1 MDYTLYHNPRCSK
14 SRQTLE
20 LLHQHGIDVRII
32 DYLQS
37 PPSISELE
45 HILDL
50 LQMQPR
56 DLMRRSENEYQALN
70 LDDPTLPKAE
80 LIEALCTHPKLL
92 QRPILVSPD
101 AAQIGR
107 PPEAV
112 LSIIA

>member
-20 LLHQHGIDVRII
+20 LLQQHGIAVRII
-32 DYLQS
+32 DYLQA
-37 PPSISELE
+37 PPSITELE
-45 HILDL
+45 HLLDL

-56 DLMRRSENEYQALN
+56 ELMRRSENEYQIFN
-70 LDDPTLPKAE
+70 LDDPTLTRTE

-92 QRPILVSPD
+92 QRPILVTPYS
-101 AAQIGR
+101 AQIGR